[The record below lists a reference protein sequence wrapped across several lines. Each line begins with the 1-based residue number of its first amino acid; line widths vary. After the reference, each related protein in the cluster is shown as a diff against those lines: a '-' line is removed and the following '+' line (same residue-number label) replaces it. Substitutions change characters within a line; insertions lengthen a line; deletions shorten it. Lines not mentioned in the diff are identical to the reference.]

1 MFYNFQS
8 GNVFSIFSKDE
19 VAGSDSSEGRGPRY
33 VLGRE
38 KDLNDNF
45 EKETIAKETV
55 SGKGI

>member
-1 MFYNFQS
+1 MFYNLQS
-8 GNVFSIFSKDE
+8 GDVFSIFFKDE
-19 VAGSDSSEGRGPRY
+19 LAGSSSCEGRGARF

-38 KDLNDNF
+38 KDLNDKF

>member
-1 MFYNFQS
+1 MFYYFQS
-8 GNVFSIFSKDE
+8 GYVFSIFSKDE
-19 VAGSDSSEGRGPRY
+19 VAGSGSSKGRGARF

>member
-1 MFYNFQS
+1 M
-8 GNVFSIFSKDE
+8 FSIFSKDE
-19 VAGSDSSEGRGPRY
+19 EAGSVSSEGRGARS

-45 EKETIAKETV
+45 ETESIAKETV

>member
-1 MFYNFQS
+1 MCS
-8 GNVFSIFSKDE
+8 PFSLFSKDE
-19 VAGSDSSEGRGPRY
+19 VAGSVSSEGGGARF

-45 EKETIAKETV
+45 EKEPIAKETV

>member
-1 MFYNFQS
+1 M
-8 GNVFSIFSKDE
+8 FSIFSKDE
-19 VAGSDSSEGRGPRY
+19 VTGSSSSDGREARF

-45 EKETIAKETV
+45 EKEPIAKEI